1 MTAIAPPQPDTSAK
15 HRMPLR
21 ALFAAGLGN
30 AIEWF
35 DWTVYAT
42 FSIYFATQIF
52 PPGNQALA
60 LMSTF
65 ATYALAFFFRPLG
78 GIIIGRISDM
88 RGRKVGLVVT
98 VSMMAGGSLVFAILP
113 TYGQVG
119 WLAPVLLL
127 LARIVQ
133 GISMG
138 GETSSAA
145 SYLAEIAPPDRRGRY
160 SSVYYM
166 STGVAVLL
174 ASLLGV
180 AATNLLTDGQ
190 LDAWGWRVPFVIGG
204 LLGLLALWLRRNL
217 DETEMSKK
225 AQADAAEMRN
235 PLRTTLRTHPRSV
248 VHLIG
253 FIMMPCLAYYT
264 FYSAIT
270 PYAVKSEG
278 ADASDVFTALAIGS
292 VFFIALQYPA
302 GAMSDRFGRKPQLLF
317 YCAFMAVFTV
327 PASFLIG
334 PGLGNMLILFVIG
347 LSVFAINTSI
357 VPCTMAEMFPTKLR
371 GVGIGTWYNVT
382 VALFGGTAPLLM
394 TSLMSAG
401 IGRYFFVYLAVCA
414 VISGVI
420 VSTMPETKGKVLD

>member
-1 MTAIAPPQPDTSAK
+1 MTAIAPLHAEVSGT
-15 HRMPLR
+15 HRMPVR

-78 GIIIGRISDM
+78 GILIGRISDM

-98 VSMMAGGSLVFAILP
+98 VALMAGGSLVFAMLP
-113 TYGQVG
+113 TYEQVG

-127 LARIVQ
+127 AARVFQ

-138 GETSSAA
+138 GETSSAS

-180 AATNLLTDGQ
+180 AATKLLTDEQ
-190 LDAWGWRVPFVIGG
+190 LNTWGWRVPFVIGA

-225 AQADAAEMRN
+225 AQAEAVQVRH
-235 PLRTTLRTHPRSV
+235 PLRTTLRNHPRAV

-270 PYAVKSEG
+270 PYAVKGQG
-278 ADASDVFTALAIGS
+278 ADPSDVFVALSIGTL
-292 VFFIALQYPA
+292 FFIALQYPA
-302 GAMSDRFGRKPQLLF
+302 GAFSDRFGRKPQLLV

-334 PGLGNMLILFVIG
+334 PGLANMVVLFVIG
-347 LSVFAINTSI
+347 LAVFTINTSI

-371 GVGIGTWYNVT
+371 GIGIGTWYNVT

-394 TSLMSAG
+394 TSLMAAG
-401 IGRYFFVYLAVCA
+401 LGRYFFVYLAVCA
-414 VISGVI
+414 VVSGAI
-420 VSTMPETKGKVLD
+420 VATMPETKGKVLE